1 MIKIDSKKI
10 IIPLIMAT
18 MVCLASCSNDGNS
31 GKTDGEEPIVIEPGV
46 VENKDPEETDPADT
60 PSEEFMDKW
69 EDTTI
74 DDLIAAHGKIT
85 SYYFEQTITYAYG
98 SVFLNVLYAD
108 NKMKVFAD
116 AAGN

>member
-46 VENKDPEETDPADT
+46 VENKDRKKQTLLILPAR
-60 PSEEFMDKW
+60 SLWIK
-69 EDTTI
+69 
-74 DDLIAAHGKIT
+74 GKILLLM
-85 SYYFEQTITYAYG
+85 I
-98 SVFLNVLYAD
+98 
-108 NKMKVFAD
+108 
-116 AAGN
+116 